1 MNNKFKFRMWKQH
14 MLDNKK
20 LTVADIKEL
29 DDIVQNLSWDAVT
42 DSEMNQSE

>member
-1 MNNKFKFRMWKQH
+1 MWKQH